1 MKESKKR
8 RSLFKL
14 GNISRKHFILYILSP
29 FTYYFNNKFSDY
41 VKKEN
46 TWYNSS
52 LNFFSIYLG
61 YILIGGILL
70 IYSKII
76 NKKEISHKQEKI
88 QTKIIVQPLNE
99 FIINDTDIDEPVI
112 LTKKIIFLFIIIV
125 ITDCLCTYIFTT
137 FQKFP
142 NFFKYLG
149 YLYPL
154 EIISFIILSKFILK
168 LKINKHHLFSLI
180 IIIIGLLIINI
191 INFTS
196 ITYNLN
202 ELFVIFGLLSLQYLY
217 PLLDIIIYYIL
228 YEKDFNF
235 SLYVLLNG
243 IMGMIIGIIMS
254 LCKEYLSL
262 TFLNINIFQ
271 DLTYFKNNTLSKFL
285 WYLLMSISNGIT
297 YSLLLSIFKLFK
309 PWAYAITA
317 VINGLLTTFHDILN
331 VLFEKKIFNFFLLF
345 QIIIYIILFIACL
358 IFNEQIICNFW
369 ELNKNTKEEITNR
382 GKRDLE
388 ITQEIVSLE
397 EIK

>member
-217 PLLDIIIYYIL
+217 PLLDIISYYIL

-235 SLYVLLNG
+235 SLWYFLTG
-243 IMGMIIGIIMS
+243 IIGFFIGILFS
-254 LCKEYLSL
+254 LFNTFLSL
-262 TFLNINIFQ
+262 TYINFNIFPAIYIF
-271 DLTYFKNNTLSKFL
+271 DSLSKILLFL
-285 WYLLMSISNGIT
+285 LLILFNGIT
-297 YSLLLSIFKLFK
+297 YCFLFSIFKLFK

-317 VINGLLTTFHDILN
+317 VINGLLTTFHDILYVILGIN
-331 VLFEKKIFNFFLLF
+331 NFNILLLF